1 MAKKRGGGSPL
12 GNSFGSQEALK
23 ESAKQEIGYIAQ
35 QLKEK
40 ADLLETPISEVL
52 AAHLGIHSV
61 GKSRVWTLKSG
72 KKATFTEVTL
82 TYDQVKDN
90 TTVTFTVNGRDQS
103 TLTKESLKDLDT
115 LEQQQFYPAIGRRVA
130 GKIDLLD
137 GSRRRARFLLAG
149 GAIKEFK
156 MLVTD
161 DDVSVSD
168 AKALAASLQVAK
180 EHNLREVGLRLQQL
194 IEEHQIESETK
205 LTQTELAKLSGL
217 SQAKVSKALKAASI
231 NEALI
236 RLFPDVNE
244 LVNNDYNVLAS
255 LQNVVGEESLSDFIE
270 SIQLKIDGNE
280 ISTYS
285 SEEYKDHVLKLLKSN
300 ASELQEKKER
310 PVVSELAKFD
320 SKDKF
325 ARKKVVDRKYVYE
338 FNRLPQAT
346 QNRIDEAIRHILEE
360 S

>member
-40 ADLLETPISEVL
+40 ADLLETPISDVL

-82 TYDQVKDN
+82 THEQVKNN

-236 RLFPDVNE
+236 RLFPDINE
-244 LVNNDYNVLAS
+244 LVNNDYNALAS
-255 LQNVVGEESLSDFIE
+255 LQNSVGEDALNDFIE
-270 SIQLKIDGNE
+270 TIQFKIDDSE
-280 ISTYS
+280 TLTS
-285 SEEYKDHVLKLLKSN
+285 SEEYKDQILKLLKSN

-346 QNRIDEAIRHILEE
+346 QNRIDEAIRHILQD

>member
-40 ADLLETPISEVL
+40 ADLLETPISDVL

-82 TYDQVKDN
+82 THEQVKNN

-236 RLFPDVNE
+236 RLFPDINE

-255 LQNVVGEESLSDFIE
+255 LQSVIGEDSLSDFIE
-270 SIQLKIDGNE
+270 SIQFKIDDSE
-280 ISTYS
+280 TS
-285 SEEYKDHVLKLLKSN
+285 SEEYKDQILKLLKSN
-300 ASELQEKKER
+300 ASELKEKKER

-346 QNRIDEAIRHILEE
+346 QNRIDEAIRHILQD

>member
-1 MAKKRGGGSPL
+1 MAKKRGGSSPL

-23 ESAKQEIGYIAQ
+23 ENAKQEIGYIAQ

-40 ADLLETPISEVL
+40 ADLLETPISDVL
-52 AAHLGIHSV
+52 ATHLGIHSV

-72 KKATFTEVTL
+72 RKATFTEVTL
-82 TYDQVKDN
+82 THEQVKHN

-236 RLFPDVNE
+236 RLFPDINE

-255 LQNVVGEESLSDFIE
+255 LQSVVGEESLSDFIE
-270 SIQLKIDGNE
+270 SIQFRIDGNE
-280 ISTYS
+280 TSTYS
-285 SEEYKDHVLKLLKSN
+285 SEEYKDQVLKLLKSN

-346 QNRIDEAIRHILEE
+346 QNRIDEAIRHILDE

>member
-23 ESAKQEIGYIAQ
+23 ETAKQEIGYIAQ

-82 TYDQVKDN
+82 THEQVKDN

-161 DDVSVSD
+161 DDVSVND

-236 RLFPDVNE
+236 RLFPDINE

-255 LQNVVGEESLSDFIE
+255 LQSVIGEDSLSDFIE
-270 SIQLKIDGNE
+270 SIQFKIDDSE
-280 ISTYS
+280 TS
-285 SEEYKDHVLKLLKSN
+285 SEEYKDQILKLLKSN

-346 QNRIDEAIRHILEE
+346 QNRIDEAIRHILQD

>member
-12 GNSFGSQEALK
+12 GNSFGSKEALRIN
-23 ESAKQEIGYIAQ
+23 AKQEIGFIAQ

-40 ADLLETPISEVL
+40 ADLLETPISDVL
-52 AAHLGIHSV
+52 ATHLGIHSV

-82 TYDQVKDN
+82 TYEQVKNN

-115 LEQQQFYPAIGRRVA
+115 LEQQQFYPAIGRRIA

-137 GSRRRARFLLAG
+137 GSRRRARFLFAG

-180 EHNLREVGLRLQQL
+180 EHNLREIGLRLQHT
-194 IEEHQIESETK
+194 IEEHQIESDTK

-236 RLFPDVNE
+236 RLFPDINE
-244 LVNNDYNVLAS
+244 LVNNDYSVLAS
-255 LQNVVGEESLSDFIE
+255 LQNVVGEDEISDFIE
-270 SIQLKIDGNE
+270 SIQFKIDDCQ
-280 ISTYS
+280 ISTS
-285 SEEYKDHVLKLLKSN
+285 SEEYKDQILKLLKSN

-325 ARKKVVDRKYVYE
+325 ARKKVIDRKYVYE

-346 QNRIDEAIRHILEE
+346 QNRIDEAIRSILQD

>member
-23 ESAKQEIGYIAQ
+23 ENAKQEIGYIAQ

-40 ADLLETPISEVL
+40 ADLLETPISDVL

-72 KKATFTEVTL
+72 RKATFTEVTL
-82 TYDQVKDN
+82 THEQVKNN

-236 RLFPDVNE
+236 RLFPDINE
-244 LVNNDYNVLAS
+244 LVNNDYNALAS
-255 LQNVVGEESLSDFIE
+255 LQSVIGEDSLSDFIE
-270 SIQLKIDGNE
+270 SIQFKIDDSE
-280 ISTYS
+280 TSTS
-285 SEEYKDHVLKLLKSN
+285 SEEYKDQILKLLKSN

-310 PVVSELAKFD
+310 PVVSQLAKFD

>member
-1 MAKKRGGGSPL
+1 MAKKRGGVSPL

-23 ESAKQEIGYIAQ
+23 ENAKQEIGYIAQ

-40 ADLLETPISEVL
+40 ADLLETPISDVL

-72 KKATFTEVTL
+72 RKATFTEVTL
-82 TYDQVKDN
+82 THEQVKHN

-244 LVNNDYNVLAS
+244 LVNNDYNVLAN

>member
-1 MAKKRGGGSPL
+1 MAKKRGGVSPL

-40 ADLLETPISEVL
+40 ADLLETPISDVL

-82 TYDQVKDN
+82 THEQVKNN

-236 RLFPDVNE
+236 RLFPDINE

-255 LQNVVGEESLSDFIE
+255 LQSVIGEDSLSDFIE
-270 SIQLKIDGNE
+270 SIQFKIDDSE
-280 ISTYS
+280 TS
-285 SEEYKDHVLKLLKSN
+285 SEEYKDQILKLLKSN